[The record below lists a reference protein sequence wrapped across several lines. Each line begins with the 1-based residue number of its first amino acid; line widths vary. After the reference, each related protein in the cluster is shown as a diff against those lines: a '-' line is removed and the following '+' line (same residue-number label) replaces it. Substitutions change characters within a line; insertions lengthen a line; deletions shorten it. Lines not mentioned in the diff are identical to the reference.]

1 MQNWLARQLPW
12 LLVLALVAA
21 ALAVHV
27 RTAFAAESP
36 EQAVAAAVVAGGSL
50 YAGDCADTVS
60 PRDLGKVCS
69 RLVEQRGGVR
79 AYLVGRTFS
88 EFSAWLFVAG
98 VGDGWQVL
106 GEAPLRFHSDAIDI
120 PWP

>member
-12 LLVLALVAA
+12 LLVLALIAA

-27 RTAFAAESP
+27 HTALAAESP
-36 EQAVAAAVVAGGSL
+36 EQVIAAAVVASGSE

-60 PRDLGKVCS
+60 PRDVGKVCS

-88 EFSAWLFVAG
+88 EFSTWLFVAG
-98 VGDGWQVL
+98 SGTSWQL
-106 GEAPLRFHSDAIDI
+106 LAEAPLRFHSESIEI

>member
-12 LLVLALVAA
+12 LLVLALIVA
-21 ALAVHV
+21 ALALHVH
-27 RTAFAAESP
+27 TARAAESP
-36 EQAVAAAVVAGGSL
+36 EQVVAAAVLAGGSE

-60 PRDLGKVCS
+60 PRDVGKVCS

-88 EFSAWLFVAG
+88 EFNTWLFVAG
-98 VGDGWQVL
+98 AGTSWQLV
-106 GEAPLRFHSDAIDI
+106 GEAPLRFHSESIEI

>member
-1 MQNWLARQLPW
+1 MQNWLARQVPW
-12 LLVLALVAA
+12 LLVLALIAA
-21 ALAVHV
+21 ALALHV
-27 RTAFAAESP
+27 RTALAAESP
-36 EQAVAAAVVAGGSL
+36 EQAVAAAVAATGSQ

-60 PRDLGKVCS
+60 PRDIGKVCS

-88 EFSAWLFVAG
+88 EYSTWVFVTRA
-98 VGDGWQVL
+98 GDGWQLLAEV
-106 GEAPLRFHSDAIDI
+106 PLRFHTESIEI

>member
-12 LLVLALVAA
+12 LLVLALIAA
-21 ALAVHV
+21 ALALHV
-27 RTAFAAESP
+27 RDALAAEIP
-36 EQAVAAAVVAGGSL
+36 EQVVAAAVVAGGSD

-69 RLVEQRGGVR
+69 RLVEQRGSVR

-88 EFSAWLFVAG
+88 EFSTWVFVAG
-98 VGDGWQVL
+98 AGNTWQL
-106 GEAPLRFHSDAIDI
+106 QGEAPLRFHSDSIEI